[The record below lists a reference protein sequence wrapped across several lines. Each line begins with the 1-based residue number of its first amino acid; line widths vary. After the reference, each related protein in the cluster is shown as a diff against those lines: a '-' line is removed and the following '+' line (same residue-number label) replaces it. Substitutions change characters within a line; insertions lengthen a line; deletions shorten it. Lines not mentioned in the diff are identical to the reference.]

1 METSRYIFIHLE
13 DLLYSLEE
21 ASAMLLRAC
30 KRGSP
35 FRLQA
40 VCQCA
45 DEALLVLDSC
55 EPEEQPIDV
64 RWIDISELSPRDLP
78 ALMQERWSSG
88 FEPVGSVSSAPG
100 NGPLK
105 RYLLLQRL
113 KQ

>member
-1 METSRYIFIHLE
+1 MEPSRYIFIHLD
-13 DLLYSLEE
+13 DLVYSLEE
-21 ASAMLLRAC
+21 ASAMLMQAC
-30 KRGSP
+30 KRGMP

-45 DEALLVLDSC
+45 DEAMLVLNRC
-55 EPEEQPIDV
+55 EPEELPVDV
-64 RWIDISELSPRDLP
+64 RWIDISDLSPRDLP

-100 NGPLK
+100 DGPLK
-105 RYLLLQRL
+105 RYLLLQRV

>member
-45 DEALLVLDSC
+45 EEALLVLDS
-55 EPEEQPIDV
+55 
-64 RWIDISELSPRDLP
+64 
-78 ALMQERWSSG
+78 
-88 FEPVGSVSSAPG
+88 
-100 NGPLK
+100 
-105 RYLLLQRL
+105 
-113 KQ
+113 